1 MLEKSISDGI
11 VGIRSST
18 VVNRSAAVMSRSG
31 SVDKSCSHHGSSA
44 GFSFSPIPTH
54 PDAPQFYHLSQIGMN
69 RGESLPE
76 S

>member
-1 MLEKSISDGI
+1 MS
-11 VGIRSST
+11 IRSSN

-31 SVDKSCSHHGSSA
+31 SVDESRRHRRSIVRHRIDA
-44 GFSFSPIPTH
+44 WFSFFH
-54 PDAPQFYHLSQIGMN
+54 PDAPRFYHLAQIGAN